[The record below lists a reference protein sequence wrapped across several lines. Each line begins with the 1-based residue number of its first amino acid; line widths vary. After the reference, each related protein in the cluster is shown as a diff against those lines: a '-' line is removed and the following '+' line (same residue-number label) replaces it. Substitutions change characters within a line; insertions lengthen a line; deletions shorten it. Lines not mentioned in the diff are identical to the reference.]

1 MPQAGPVTPDTNDT
15 LQVGDSLFSLASRPI
30 LPSMRGIG
38 HPRGVDPEEG
48 ERCGCSV
55 VTCEWMRE
63 DMVSPALVFTSII
76 RVF

>member
-1 MPQAGPVTPDTNDT
+1 
-15 LQVGDSLFSLASRPI
+15 
-30 LPSMRGIG
+30 MRGIG

-76 RVF
+76 AFFEKGESYGYEQLDLARKT